1 MLPAHSDVP
10 GASSAPG
17 TPKGRAVARPFGT
30 SSPARRG
37 TPGRREGQSDWM
49 FVACGPLGPW
59 VTSNETLW
67 FSSSER

>member
-1 MLPAHSDVP
+1 MRPAHPDVP

-17 TPKGRAVARPFGT
+17 NAEGPCGRTALRDVVT
-30 SSPARRG
+30 CPARHA
-37 TPGRREGQSDWM
+37 GRREGQSDWM